1 MTKNKQ
7 TIEERIKYLQMEIY
21 SKRNDGWT
29 DKGMKEELKKL
40 INKLNTSH

>member
-7 TIEERIKYLQMEIY
+7 TIEERIKYLQMETH

-29 DKGMKEELKKL
+29 NKGMKEELKKL
-40 INKLNTSH
+40 IDKLNTPH

>member
-7 TIEERIKYLQMEIY
+7 TIEERIKYLQTEIN

-40 INKLNTSH
+40 IDKLNTPH